1 MSTNVRGVED
11 RDAADWAS
19 LYTGYRTFYK
29 QPEDAAAVEKTWQ
42 WVRAG
47 QHGIV
52 GLVAVDEQDKPIAL
66 ANLRWFARPSTGTM
80 GLYLDDLFTVPNARG
95 RGAARA
101 LLDRA
106 SELAREGGANVV
118 RWITAADNE
127 TARHLYDAVAI
138 ATPWVTYDMQP
149 AQAAAISE

>member
-1 MSTNVRGVED
+1 MSTNVRAIED
-11 RDAADWAS
+11 RDAADWAA

-47 QHGIV
+47 RHGLV
-52 GLVAVDEQDKPIAL
+52 GLVAVDERDKPIAL
-66 ANLRWFARPSTGTM
+66 ANLRWFARPSTATM
-80 GLYLDDLFTVPNARG
+80 GLYLDDLFTAPDARG

-101 LLDRA
+101 LLERA
-106 SELAREGGANVV
+106 SELARDGGANVV

-127 TARHLYDAVAI
+127 AARHLYDTVAT
-138 ATPWVTYDMQP
+138 ATPWVTYDKRP
-149 AQAAAISE
+149 AESAAIDE